1 MWMTKVGW
9 QLLFP
14 RKTNWISENNKNA
27 ATFTVS
33 SFLERNSESDPEPA
47 ERWVIRLCLL
57 DLPWVNAGVHVTSGI
72 GFLKWMLS
80 AHCVCWWRKDLY
92 PTDKHSPFIPALTGS
107 SHQMSWSM
115 GACFKTDCRR
125 WTTVPSHWERELSL
139 FALHQSKDH
148 WRKKWTGWSGES
160 IMVEVISKSLYVYRS
175 SWKLWKINL
184 PQHTQI
190 IVFNATP
197 VLQIFISVYILG
209 FTCKTVLFSTLNTS
223 FNKWDY

>member
-139 FALHQSKDH
+139 FALYQSKAH
-148 WRKKWTGWSGES
+148 WRKKMDRMKRRNIYLSWWRSFQSYFMTIEAAES
-160 IMVEVISKSLYVYRS
+160 YGRLIYHNTHKLLCLMPCQSFKYSYLY
-175 SWKLWKINL
+175 
-184 PQHTQI
+184 
-190 IVFNATP
+190 
-197 VLQIFISVYILG
+197 IFWGLHAKQ
-209 FTCKTVLFSTLNTS
+209 FF
-223 FNKWDY
+223 FPH